1 MNMIKD
7 SSRDALNY
15 ILSLRAVAGG
25 NRYKH
30 NIMVETVIYYFIKFE
45 IPFESKTY
53 HSFQLY
59 YKRKQNIASYTM
71 T

>member
-15 ILSLRAVAGG
+15 ILSLRAGSGG

-30 NIMVETVIYYFIKFE
+30 TIMVETVIYYFIKFE
-45 IPFESKTY
+45 IPFESKHIILFNCTTKENKT
-53 HSFQLY
+53 LP
-59 YKRKQNIASYTM
+59 IIL
-71 T
+71 